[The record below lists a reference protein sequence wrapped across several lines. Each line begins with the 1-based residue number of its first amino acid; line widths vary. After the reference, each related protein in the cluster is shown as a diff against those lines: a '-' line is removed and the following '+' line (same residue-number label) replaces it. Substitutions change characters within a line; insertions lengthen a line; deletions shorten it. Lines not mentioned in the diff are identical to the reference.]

1 MKILFIA
8 HYICNILSFIYV
20 LNILKI
26 IFIHEWSLKKKQ
38 HRKEHKFSLS
48 PKANIF
54 KSFLKILQKKWV
66 MAQCVHM
73 YLFILVI

>member
-26 IFIHEWSLKKKQ
+26 IFIHEWSLKKKNNIE
-38 HRKEHKFSLS
+38 RNINS
-48 PKANIF
+48 PFHPKQT
-54 KSFLKILQKKWV
+54 FLKVSWKFYKKSESWHSV
-66 MAQCVHM
+66 YTCI
-73 YLFILVI
+73 YLY